1 MLKDKLKRLF
11 LILVVIL
18 FSTINTSCDKKAEE
32 TIVENTISASYI
44 HAKHGDFISI
54 VSGEYTLIHNY
65 DELASIIT
73 SDIPEKYDENFFE
86 SNGLVLFKNEE
97 SSGGNTSE
105 ITSYSIINDTIII
118 EVITTNYGQT
128 GDCGEWFYTLEL
140 SNERFNRVK
149 NVIIAKNG
157 KQVNGQPIVV
167 KSENEIINEIKETY
181 AIKHNAKSENKIT
194 VDEVNVLYYFGRYKT
209 FYVAIVEGDMP
220 SEDEKTLSLGDLTF
234 SFEKETISLYEDKI
248 YYSLS
253 FLYKASLLNNEELK
267 DIYDK
272 YQAIIT
278 K

>member
-1 MLKDKLKRLF
+1 MIKGKLKKLF
-11 LILVVIL
+11 ILLGVIL
-18 FSTINTSCDKKAEE
+18 SSTINTSCDKKIEE
-32 TIVENTISASYI
+32 TIVENTISASYVR
-44 HAKHGDFISI
+44 AKYGDFISI

-128 GDCGEWFYTLEL
+128 GDWGEWFYTLEL

-167 KSENEIINEIKETY
+167 KSENEIINEIKEAY

-272 YQAIIT
+272 YQAIIY

>member
-1 MLKDKLKRLF
+1 MLKDKFKRLF
-11 LILVVIL
+11 LILGVIL
-18 FSTINTSCDKKAEE
+18 FCTINTSCDKKAEE

-44 HAKHGDFISI
+44 HAKYGDFISI
-54 VSGEYTLIHNY
+54 VSGEYALIHNY

-105 ITSYSIINDTIII
+105 ITSYSIINDTIIM

-128 GDCGEWFYTLEL
+128 GDWGEWFYTLEL

-167 KSENEIINEIKETY
+167 KSEDEIIDSIKEAY
-181 AIKHNAKSENKIT
+181 ALNAKWRFETEIT
-194 VDEVNVLYYFGRYKT
+194 ADEVNVLYYFGRYNGY
-209 FYVAIVEGDMP
+209 YVAIVEGDMP
-220 SEDEKTLSLGDLTF
+220 SEDKKTLVLGDLTF
-234 SFEKETISLYEDKI
+234 SFEKETISLYMSGFYYPLSTAYEYEYINHGELKKI
-248 YYSLS
+248 Y
-253 FLYKASLLNNEELK
+253 E
-267 DIYDK
+267 K